1 MPTAETLRCPSCG
14 AAASTDSAKCQF
26 CGARLATV
34 ACPSCFG
41 MMFVGERFCSHC
53 GAVARRSELPPSG
66 KLSCCNCQAEMK
78 RVQIG
83 KAQIWECAAC
93 EGMWLDAATLQQ
105 ICTESEQ
112 QAAVLG
118 MPSVA
123 TPSAPFATEFHY
135 RPCPICQALMNRINF
150 AHCSGVIVDVCK
162 PHGTFFDRDEL
173 RGIVEFIRSGGLD
186 KARALEVANLKAEHE
201 RLINAPTA
209 AIPASLSMSVDDPN
223 STRVLSAIAKS
234 LFSLFE

>member
-14 AAASTDSAKCQF
+14 AATSTDSAKCQF

-53 GAVARRSELPPSG
+53 GAVARRNELPPSG
-66 KLSCCNCQAEMK
+66 KLSCCDVPSGNET
-78 RVQIG
+78 VQIG
-83 KAQIWECAAC
+83 KTQIWECGAC

-123 TPSAPFATEFHY
+123 TT
-135 RPCPICQALMNRINF
+135 
-150 AHCSGVIVDVCK
+150 
-162 PHGTFFDRDEL
+162 
-173 RGIVEFIRSGGLD
+173 
-186 KARALEVANLKAEHE
+186 
-201 RLINAPTA
+201 
-209 AIPASLSMSVDDPN
+209 PASLPLN
-223 STRVLSAIAKS
+223 FAIGHVPFAR
-234 LFSLFE
+234 L